1 MKRFLIGSISV
12 LLVSATPAIAQAET
26 FSLQATAIAQESTE
40 RNKIIAQ
47 GTFTTTEQNH
57 PTAGTATIVKE
68 GGKHFLVFDNN
79 FTTANGPDV
88 QVVLHRTRPVPVK
101 LQEENYIAIAAL
113 KSTEG
118 EQRYEIPEN
127 IDLDKFDAV
136 SIWCREFNVSFG
148 YAGLN

>member
-1 MKRFLIGSISV
+1 MKRFLIGSISL

-26 FSLQATAIAQESTE
+26 FSLQSTQIAQESTE
-40 RNKIIAQ
+40 RNSLISR
-47 GTFTTTEQNH
+47 GTFTTTEQDH
-57 PTAGTATIVKE
+57 PTSGTATIIKE
-68 GGKHFLVFDNN
+68 GGKHYLVFSNN

-88 QVVLHRTRPVPVK
+88 QVVLHRTSPVPVK
-101 LQEENYIAIAAL
+101 LQEENYVTIAAL

-118 EQRYEIPEN
+118 GQRYEIPEN
-127 IDLDKFDAV
+127 IDLDEFDAV